1 MSASGPR
8 KDRAWFVEPLF
19 ASCGSPEQVV
29 ELSEAAKKR
38 RLLDFYVFPGRIG
51 VKIQDEATT
60 LHRVEL
66 VAEPLADSEWAKL
79 FDALAE
85 RALFLAKLLSGVFP
99 PEIAALWDAQGV
111 PLFPQIGE
119 GLKVNYN
126 GAEIRELN
134 PYAALLLTKL
144 VERIEEDPFTLFT
157 FRGRGKDETL
167 LEIRSR
173 RERRRGEVAH
183 TELPVDAPLEPRAFV
198 GLPTDPEK
206 FWRSGS
212 ELADLSYTI
221 RADELPASLFK
232 RLDSI
237 PLSGLEEDADAL
249 IEGAYEV
256 VARRAQAYGLG
267 LK

>member
-1 MSASGPR
+1 MSIVSQR
-8 KDRAWFVEPLF
+8 KDRAWFVEPLY
-19 ASCGSPEQVV
+19 ASCGSPEQVI
-29 ELSEAAKKR
+29 ELSEGAKKR

-51 VKIQDEATT
+51 VKIQDEAAT

-66 VAEPLADSEWAKL
+66 VAEPLGDSEWAKL

-85 RALFLAKLLSGVFP
+85 RSLFLAKLLAGLFP
-99 PEIAALWDAQGV
+99 AEIAVLWEEQNI

-119 GLKVNYN
+119 GLTVNYN
-126 GAEIRELN
+126 GSEVRELN
-134 PYAALLLTKL
+134 QYAALLLTKL
-144 VERIEEDPFTLFT
+144 VDRVEEDPFTLFT

-173 RERRRGEVAH
+173 RERRRGEVVH
-183 TELPVDAPLEPRAFV
+183 TELPPDAPTEPRAFV

-237 PLSGLEEDADAL
+237 PLSGLEEDVDSL

>member
-1 MSASGPR
+1 MNTVGQR
-8 KDRAWFVEPLF
+8 KDRAWFVEPLY
-19 ASCGSPEQVV
+19 ASCGSAEQVI
-29 ELSEAAKKR
+29 ELSEGAKKR
-38 RLLDFYVFPGRIG
+38 RLLDFYVFSGRIG
-51 VKIQDEATT
+51 VKIQDEAAT

-66 VAEPLADSEWAKL
+66 LAEPLSDGEWSKL
-79 FDALAE
+79 FDALSE
-85 RALFLAKLLSGVFP
+85 RSLFLAKLLAGLFP
-99 PEIAALWDAQGV
+99 VEIAALWEAQNI

-119 GLKVNYN
+119 GLTVNYN

-134 PYAALLLTKL
+134 QYAALLLTKL
-144 VERIEEDPFTLFT
+144 VDRVEEDPFALFT

-167 LEIRSR
+167 LEIRTR

-183 TELPVDAPLEPRAFV
+183 TELPVDAPTEPRAFV

-237 PLSGLEEDADAL
+237 PLSGLEEDVDYL
-249 IEGAYEV
+249 IESAYEV